1 MDAGVDGN
9 MLFGYGRTAVGATII
24 DEDDLD
30 ITIGLVEN
38 TANGTLERA
47 LGVVEGQYDADL
59 LAHFFSLSRAK
70 NSLSS
75 AAHSLSRTPDTTA
88 KR

>member
-9 MLFGYGRTAVGATII
+9 MLFGYGRTAVGAAII
-24 DEDDLD
+24 DENDLD

-38 TANGTLERA
+38 TANGALERA

-70 NSLSS
+70 NSLSN
-75 AAHSLSRTPDTTA
+75 AAHSLSRMPDTTA